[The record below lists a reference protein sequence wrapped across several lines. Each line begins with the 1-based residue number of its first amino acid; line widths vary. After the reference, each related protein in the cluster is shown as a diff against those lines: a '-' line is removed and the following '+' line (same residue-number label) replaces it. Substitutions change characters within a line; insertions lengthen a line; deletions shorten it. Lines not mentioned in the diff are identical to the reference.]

1 VESWIGR
8 AMTGFKADV
17 LPTLD
22 LVHLASQ
29 TGDDIALRREILAL
43 FIDQSPQLLSDI
55 EDSASAPKIRAD
67 LAHKLKGSASAIGA
81 FRLAAASE
89 TVETALRVE
98 NVTGSLLLALR
109 DVHDATLAAARR
121 QLQILA

>member
-8 AMTGFKADV
+8 AMTGSKVDV

-29 TGDDIALRREILAL
+29 SGHDVALRREILAF
-43 FIDQSPQLLSDI
+43 FIDQSPRLLKDI
-55 EDSASAPKIRAD
+55 EDSASAAKIRAD
-67 LAHKLKGSASAIGA
+67 IAHKLRGSASAIGA

-89 TVETALRVE
+89 TVETALRGE
-98 NVTGSLLLALR
+98 NLTGSQLVPLR
-109 DVHDATLAAARR
+109 EAHDATLAAVRR